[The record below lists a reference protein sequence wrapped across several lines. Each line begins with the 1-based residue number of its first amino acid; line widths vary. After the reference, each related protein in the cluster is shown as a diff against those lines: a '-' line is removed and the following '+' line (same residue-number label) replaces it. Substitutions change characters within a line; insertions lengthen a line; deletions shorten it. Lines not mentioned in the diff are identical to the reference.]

1 VENYERRNS
10 RQFAALWEEVLGEG
24 FAARF
29 RVSGTSMMPNIVEDD
44 DVGGGPAAI
53 DEIANGDVVLM
64 QAAGVFRVT
73 PHHGHRREGQNDYHP
88 RRCHAGE

>member
-10 RQFAALWEEVLGEG
+10 RQFAALCEEVLGEG
-24 FAARF
+24 FAVRF

-53 DEIANGDVVLM
+53 DEIANGDAVPCKPPVCS
-64 QAAGVFRVT
+64 ANTAPWASTRGT
-73 PHHGHRREGQNDYHP
+73 K
-88 RRCHAGE
+88 